1 MPIIISDEILE
12 ILIPWLKS
20 HEDDIAL
27 EINDFGML
35 QPVFKELFMDDAK
48 TCKFLRD
55 ANGNTHMITEGEL

>member
-12 ILIPWLKS
+12 ILIPWIKS

-27 EINDFGML
+27 EINDFGDL
-35 QPVFKELFMDDAK
+35 QPVFKYFFMDDAK

-55 ANGNTHMITEGEL
+55 AIR